1 MNSKIKCIVLDD
13 DEKSLERM
21 EMLLSLIPET
31 VLFYKSSF
39 NYSVFDTICQIEP
52 HILFLEIEL
61 HELDGFEIIKE
72 LKKRKLKSKIVFTT
86 VHSHYSIKALKYGAF
101 DYLQKPIDI
110 DELKSTINRYTDYSF
125 SNSSNGEN
133 KKLITELSDR
143 EKEIVNLLTTGKSSK
158 EISSSLGITKNT
170 VDTHRRKILEKTG
183 LSSTLELIAKLK
195 LQ

>member
-61 HELDGFEIIKE
+61 HEQDGFEIIKE
-72 LKKRKLKSKIVFTT
+72 LKRRKLKSKIVFTT
-86 VHSHYSIKALKYGAF
+86 IHSHYSIKALKHGAF

-110 DELKSTINRYTDYSF
+110 DELKSTINRYNDYSF
-125 SNSSNGEN
+125 LNSSNGEN
-133 KKLITELSDR
+133 GKLITELSDR

-183 LSSTLELIAKLK
+183 LGSTLELIAKLK